1 MLRLLSGVKNNLLIR
16 NSIGNVSSTTKKHVI
31 TNINN
36 NTIYNNYKPT
46 SYYLNNTKRYISWW
60 SSSGNDD
67 NNDDDD
73 DNDND
78 EKKKRK
84 KSFESKNIKHK
95 KVVNR
100 DGKKKKRNLSDSEES
115 SSYNASASYNNN
127 NAVANIGEG
136 EDAPRPPTVLAVP
149 LTRQPL
155 FPSITPG
162 VPLYSRD
169 LPTLTE
175 LRKIAKSSNPYI
187 GAFMYKDNDM
197 SVEANPLTDVSLV
210 HPVGTLAQVIYV
222 APINIGGGGIA
233 GAGSAGGNNN
243 NDGGGAAST
252 NNSSGDTSLPEDEGT
267 LFLRGHRRIR
277 LLDVAKQDA
286 NELVYVNVEHLNTE
300 LIVGEN
306 DVEMVNAHAQAVLQA
321 LRDWIKRDPSLLEQ
335 MAFMRARIDPLTE
348 PGRFADFVLSLL
360 TSSPDDLQHA
370 FEALHVKERLD
381 RVLHLVFKELERAKV
396 QEEIRGSVEKKMQG
410 LQREYFLKEQLK
422 LIQTELGITKD
433 DKEAVANKFTERLDG
448 LTIPK
453 SAKTVIDEELEKFES
468 LEKNSAEFNVTRNYL
483 DWLTSI
489 PWGKLTDENFDID
502 SAKTILDEDHYGM
515 EDAKDRVLE
524 FIAVGKLKG
533 SVQGKILCLNGPPG
547 VGKTSIGKSIARALN
562 REYYRFSVGG
572 LSDVAEIKGH
582 RRTYI
587 GAMPGKIV
595 QGLKQTECF
604 NPLILIDEI
613 DKLGRGHSGDPAS
626 ALLELLDPSQNTSFV
641 DHYLDVPLDLSQALF
656 VCTSNSLDTI
666 PGPLLD
672 RMEVITLSGYDLPE
686 KVEICEQYL
695 EPKARKEVGLEKGS
709 EGIPTSLGME
719 RETTEALIRWY
730 CREAGVRNL
739 EKKVEKMY
747 RKLAYKIVKEK
758 PSEDDADWNIT
769 EEKMADLLGKPPFT
783 SDRLYEDG
791 TPPGVVMGLAYTAM
805 GGSALYIET
814 VNIENENKKKKPK
827 GSDVNFSLT
836 GQLGDVMSE
845 SSNIA
850 MTVARRKIQKWD
862 SSSDFFENNKIH
874 LHVPEGAI
882 KKDGPSA
889 GVTMTTAL
897 CSLALNRPVRD
908 DLAMTGEI
916 SLTGKVLP
924 VGGIKEKTIAARRA
938 GISCLILP
946 KQNKKDYDE
955 LPEYAK
961 EGLEVHFCD
970 DYDDVFDCA
979 FGEDRFFDL

>member
-1 MLRLLSGVKNNLLIR
+1 MLRLLSGVKNGIR
-16 NSIGNVSSTTKKHVI
+16 IGRSVGKSQTALYEGVFNNRHRPTAYCLNHTKGYWWKGKDD
-31 TNINN
+31 NN
-36 NTIYNNYKPT
+36 NN
-46 SYYLNNTKRYISWW
+46 
-60 SSSGNDD
+60 

-73 DNDND
+73 GDDNND
-78 EKKKRK
+78 EKKRK
-84 KSFESKNIKHK
+84 KISKKI
-95 KVVNR
+95 VNR
-100 DGKKKKRNLSDSEES
+100 NGKNKQGNKNSKKEDKNNNSDSHF
-115 SSYNASASYNNN
+115 NASASYNNN
-127 NAVANIGEG
+127 NAVASIGEG
-136 EDAPRPPTVLAVP
+136 EDAPKPPTVMAVP
-149 LTRQPL
+149 LSRQPL

-162 VPLYSRD
+162 VPLYARD
-169 LPTLTE
+169 LPTLSE
-175 LRKIAKSSNPYI
+175 LRKIAKSPMPYV
-187 GAFMYKDNDM
+187 GAFMYKDSDV
-197 SVEANPLTDVSLV
+197 SIEANPLTDISLV
-210 HPVGTLAQVIYV
+210 YPVGTLAQVIYV
-222 APINIGGGGIA
+222 APVTLGGVA
-233 GAGSAGGNNN
+233 GAAENAGDNT
-243 NDGGGAAST
+243 S
-252 NNSSGDTSLPEDEGT
+252 SSGNDTLPEDEGT

-277 LLDVAKQDA
+277 LLDVAKQDK
-286 NELVYVNVEHLNTE
+286 NELVYVNIDHLKTE
-300 LIVGEN
+300 PIIGAS
-306 DVEMVNAHAQAVLQA
+306 DIEMVNAHAQAVLQA
-321 LRDWIKRDPSLLEQ
+321 LRDWIKRDQSLLEQ
-335 MAFMRARIDPLTE
+335 ISFMRARIDPLTE

-360 TSSPDDLQHA
+360 TSNSNELQHA

-381 RVLHLVFKELERAKV
+381 RVLHLVFKELERAKL

-422 LIQTELGITKD
+422 LIQNELGITKD
-433 DKEAVANKFTERLDG
+433 DKEAVANKFTKRIEG
-448 LTIPK
+448 LEIPE

-489 PWGKLTDENFDID
+489 PWGKLTDENFDIG
-502 SAKTILDEDHYGM
+502 SAQKILDEDHYGM

-533 SVQGKILCLNGPPG
+533 SVQGKIICLNGPPG

-604 NPLILIDEI
+604 NPLILIDEV

-709 EGIPTSLGME
+709 KGIPTSLGME
-719 RETTEALIRWY
+719 REATEALIRWY

-758 PSEDDADWNIT
+758 PSANDSSWNIT

-814 VNIENENKKKKPK
+814 VGIKNENKKKKPK
-827 GSDVNFSLT
+827 GSDVSFKLT

-850 MTVARRKIQKWD
+850 LTVARRKLQKWD

-897 CSLALNRPVRD
+897 ISLALNRPIRD

-955 LPEYAK
+955 LPDYAK
-961 EGLEVHFCD
+961 EDMEVHFCEE
-970 DYDDVFDCA
+970 YDEVFDVA